1 MKLIE
6 TFNYIYKMIT
16 YNKITDVHAEI
27 ILNDIKIGFIEK
39 HSKYF
44 TLEISYVRLDLKHS
58 KRKLIGTLA
67 EKIYKRL
74 EALKKPKAKLPVSLL
89 ATGNYQILD

>member
-16 YNKITDVHAEI
+16 YNKINDLYAEI

-44 TLEISYVRLDLKHS
+44 TLEISYVRIDLKHS

-89 ATGNYQILD
+89 ATGNYKILD